1 MFKILSY
8 VTFLKKIKYTYHMR
22 VGTRRSVRTGVAG
35 EGRKL
40 FKIQFML
47 RRKTFVKL
55 NEF

>member
-8 VTFLKKIKYTYHMR
+8 VTFLKKIKYTYHMG